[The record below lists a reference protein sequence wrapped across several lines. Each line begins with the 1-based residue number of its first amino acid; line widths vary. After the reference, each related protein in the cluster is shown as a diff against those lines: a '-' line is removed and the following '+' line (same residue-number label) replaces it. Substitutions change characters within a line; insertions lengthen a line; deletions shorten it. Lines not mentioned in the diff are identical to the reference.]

1 MVWLRMLSANVARL
15 LSSIGGYAYE
25 ASEKELYMN
34 LFIGGDMKA
43 ELNGGENRFHVETG
57 YPWNGTVKVT
67 VENDADTEFAFA
79 IRVPGWCISWNL
91 TVNGEKAEYAIVK
104 GYAYL
109 NRTWKSGDT
118 VEFTM
123 EMPVQLISAN
133 PRVREDIGKVAVMRG
148 PVVFCLEETDNGRYL
163 QQLSLKKDTEFEVKF
178 EEDLLKGVV
187 TITADGLR
195 LSDKGWNES
204 TLYKPY
210 APQYSEQKL
219 KFIPYYAW
227 TNREVGEMLVWVRI

>member
-1 MVWLRMLSANVARL
+1 M
-15 LSSIGGYAYE
+15 
-25 ASEKELYMN
+25 
-34 LFIGGDMKA
+34 
-43 ELNGGENRFHVETG
+43 
-57 YPWNGTVKVT
+57 
-67 VENDADTEFAFA
+67 
-79 IRVPGWCISWNL
+79 
-91 TVNGEKAEYAIVK
+91 VNGIEAEYDSIK

-109 NRTWKSGDT
+109 KRTWKSGDT

-123 EMPVQLISAN
+123 EMPVQLIAAN

-148 PVVFCLEETDNGRYL
+148 PIVFCLEEADNGKYL
-163 QQLSLKKDTEFEVKF
+163 QQLSLKKDTKFGVKF
-178 EEDLLKGVV
+178 EKDLLKGVV

-195 LSDKGWNES
+195 LSNEGWDEN

-210 APQYSEQKL
+210 APQYREQKL